1 MPLIGKFEGINAN
14 EINANMALLY
24 FIENRIAKMNKEP
37 VPHLELVGLFQQMF
51 KGSGLYSQ
59 EYMGGNKIGGGDG
72 LFDTMYDLFASND
85 DTLFKEYRKN
95 SYLLLNMP
103 TNYEIAISNFQS
115 YPSEI
120 RLYFQNLNRQLIQ
133 NKQREKQI
141 QKMKTMQF
149 SGPGRNLGEGI
160 IQPQRLASPIE
171 TFGGNTKKYIKK
183 NKKTKRN
190 LKNYKNKTR
199 KHKQI
204 KKIRRTR
211 KL

>member
-1 MPLIGKFEGINAN
+1 
-14 EINANMALLY
+14 
-24 FIENRIAKMNKEP
+24 
-37 VPHLELVGLFQQMF
+37 
-51 KGSGLYSQ
+51 
-59 EYMGGNKIGGGDG
+59 
-72 LFDTMYDLFASND
+72 
-85 DTLFKEYRKN
+85 
-95 SYLLLNMP
+95 MP

-133 NKQREKQI
+133 NKQREIQI

-160 IQPQRLASPIE
+160 KPQIQQRLASPVKI
-171 TFGGNTKKYIKK
+171 FGGNTKKHIKK
-183 NKKTKRN
+183 NKTKRKI
-190 LKNYKNKTR
+190 KNYKNKTR

-211 KL
+211 NLRKYVKIN